1 MDSDN
6 RKSEL
11 LLIIVAVIVMIV
23 IFGYSLF
30 DSPKFNP
37 ISTELVTTV
46 TVASQTNQEKV
57 ININTAT
64 AEELMG
70 LKYIGEK
77 KALAIVEYRE
87 ANGRFRS
94 IEELKSI
101 SGITQ
106 NVIDANRDRMT
117 V

>member
-6 RKSEL
+6 RKPDL
-11 LLIIVAVIVMIV
+11 FLIIVAVIVMIV

-37 ISTELVTTV
+37 ISTELLTTV
-46 TVASQTNQEKV
+46 SSVVQSVQEKV

-64 AEELMG
+64 AEELTE

-87 ANGRFRS
+87 SNGRFRS

-106 NVIDANRDRMT
+106 NIIDANRDRMT